1 LSAAATDLLA
11 LLKLFLAVYA
21 TLLACY
27 LVTGL
32 VVTWLNRQRPER
44 KIQKDRVTSQAQ
56 SQRDLRQSIVS
67 LAAIAL
73 SFSLG
78 SWFYDQFGWGFRIK
92 HMTVLNTVL
101 SFIVSMVL
109 YDTWFYWLHRLI
121 HHKRL
126 YKRVHRWHHMTTT
139 PVVWSNNSDTFLDN
153 CFLQSYWLIAHF
165 LLPISPIVL
174 LVHKIYDQ
182 ITGAVGHS
190 GHEHGGALFTPPSPL
205 ASVTHHDL
213 HHRHFLC
220 NYSTHFT
227 VWDRLMGTLYDGGAY
242 ELKQRRPPV
251 RPGAL

>member
-1 LSAAATDLLA
+1 MSAFATDMLA

-56 SQRDLRQSIVS
+56 SQRDLRQSVVS

-73 SFSLG
+73 SFTLG

-101 SFIVSMVL
+101 SFIASMAL

-121 HHKRL
+121 HHKAL

-139 PVVWSNNSDTFLDN
+139 PVVWSNNSDTLLDN

-165 LLPISPIVL
+165 LLPISPVVL

-190 GHEHGGALFTPPSPL
+190 GHEHGGMLFTPPSPL

-213 HHRHFLC
+213 HHRYFLC

-227 VWDRLMGTLYDGGAY
+227 VWDRLMGTLYEGRDAKLERKTETAG
-242 ELKQRRPPV
+242 L
-251 RPGAL
+251 